1 MRARRPGASPA
12 FCGTGQDTIAQKK
25 APYQHMPLGPVA
37 KNPKALSP
45 VPPHGYAPLHERSL
59 RRLRT
64 RYMRRRL
71 RIRYMRRRR
80 QL

>member
-1 MRARRPGASPA
+1 
-12 FCGTGQDTIAQKK
+12 
-25 APYQHMPLGPVA
+25 MPLGPVA
-37 KNPKALSP
+37 KNPKALP
-45 VPPHGYAPLHERSL
+45 LVPPHGYAPLHERSL